1 MATVQ
6 EYAALMDDVAGTN
19 GDLLGTSTAFIERL
33 GDERST
39 AAQAAARALDY
50 GFLPHRRRG
59 TSYVFNPF
67 VPALGNSEE
76 HFQWLKTSEGETDPQ
91 IWSELVAHAC
101 NPAVSARLHDLL
113 WIVKHGDAPYR
124 HAQSAI
130 EDYLKAG
137 ANLDCCGHHRLS
149 LLDRALALSKSI
161 NSNEHGPR
169 IADLAIVD
177 LDRQFELTDD
187 AERTSVTTRTFRLL
201 AALEETHRPA
211 DLEERVAAAHEA
223 FADRDAFARE
233 SLFEVETEL
242 ARGDPER
249 VKRIRRRAAEMWM
262 SEATKLEGM
271 LRARALEEVEK
282 WAQGAEHSA
291 ELVADARRARQ
302 EMKSAVFDWTVFE
315 ASVEVPTVEI
325 ERLMQRVVGDD
336 DLEHALL
343 RFGNWGPST
352 GDPEALRKATDTEM
366 AVSRLTHFIPE
377 SWHHPAGF
385 EIRTFVT
392 PEEKW
397 AREFGRRQEIHA
409 GVHGTMAQ
417 EALGRIGLKYERT
430 WVQLKQ
436 LLVSDLIW
444 PPEAD
449 AFGRAFEHF
458 WAGRHDEAIL
468 VALPRI
474 ESVLR
479 RMASSTGQVVFRP
492 PEGERPGG
500 LKTLGE
506 VMRLLRDELDE
517 GWWHAFSYILAD
529 PLGLNLRNE
538 YSHGLR
544 AAGGD
549 VDAALILNLVA
560 YLRLLTAR
568 PVPRDLTGP

>member
-19 GDLLGTSTAFIERL
+19 GDLLGTSTAFVERL

-59 TSYVFNPF
+59 SSYVFNPF

-76 HFQWLKTSEGETDPQ
+76 HFQWLKTSEGEAHPQ

-113 WIVKHGDAPYR
+113 WIVKHGDTPYR

-137 ANLDCCGHHRLS
+137 ADLDCCGHHRLS

-242 ARGDPER
+242 ARDDPER

-262 SEATKLEGM
+262 SEAKKLEGM
-271 LRARALEEVEK
+271 HRARALEEVEK
-282 WAQGAEHSA
+282 WAQEAEHSA

-302 EMKSAVFDWTVFE
+302 EMESGVFDWVE
-315 ASVEVPTVEI
+315 IDASVQIPTIEVEQ
-325 ERLMQRVVGDD
+325 LMQRVVGEDS
-336 DLEHALL
+336 LEAALT
-343 RFGNWGPST
+343 RFGAWGPPT
-352 GDPEALRKATDTEM
+352 GNHAEIEQAVTHEM
-366 AVSRLTHFIPE
+366 GEPRFMDLIPE
-377 SWHHPAGF
+377 TWHHAAGF
-385 EIRTFVT
+385 EIKRFAT
-392 PEEKW
+392 PEEK
-397 AREFGRRQEIHA
+397 RERRIGQRQELNAGMHGAMAHEALQRMGRRYDRSWGELANIF
-409 GVHGTMAQ
+409 TT
-417 EALGRIGLKYERT
+417 E
-430 WVQLKQ
+430 
-436 LLVSDLIW
+436 LIW
-444 PPEAD
+444 PPEAY
-449 AFGRAFEHF
+449 AFSRAFEHF
-458 WAGRHDEAIL
+458 WAGRYDEAIL
-468 VALPRI
+468 VAVPRL
-474 ESVLR
+474 ESISR
-479 RMASSTGQVVFRP
+479 RIARAMGKVVYRP
-492 PEGERPGG
+492 PDSQRAGG
-500 LKTLGE
+500 LKTFGD
-506 VMRLLRDELDE
+506 VIRLLRGHLDDD
-517 GWWHAFSYILAD
+517 WWHAFSYVLVD
-529 PLGLNLRNE
+529 GLGLNLRNE
-538 YSHGLR
+538 YSHGLKPI
-544 AAGGD
+544 GEP
-549 VDAALILNLVA
+549 VDAVLVLQLA
-560 YLRLLTAR
+560 AHLRLLAPQ
-568 PVPRDLTGP
+568 PVPGDPTDA